1 MNAQISD
8 FTQEMINNRKGGDV
22 ELIAELM
29 SRYDS
34 APDYESDEIQTEI
47 YEYPLSVRYRSGW
60 GADADDLEPEEFEI
74 LLSTGGPATR
84 LYGTLNQY
92 GTPQNIEY
100 QHQDW
105 FTPWEVQYTTDEED
119 RALMHF
125 ASFFIGG

>member
-34 APDYESDEIQTEI
+34 APDYESDAIYDEII
-47 YEYPLSVRYRSGW
+47 EYPLSVQYRSGW
-60 GADADDLEPEEFEI
+60 SAQPDDLEPEEFEI

-84 LYGTLNQY
+84 LYGTLNRF
-92 GTPQNIEY
+92 GTPDSIEY
-100 QHQDW
+100 QYQDW
-105 FTPWEVQYTTDEED
+105 FKPWETQYTTDEED
-119 RALMHF
+119 RALLHF